1 MFGNLNE
8 ENVAKYDPKFISR
21 LTPDLR
27 VEIIA
32 VITGSVKKGSNIGD
46 PYTIVTFEAKEG
58 ARFTVYYDHR
68 TEYESA
74 DGDKFGGGRARM
86 RQLALACG
94 HYEVKEGGKR
104 CLRLDEDSNFD
115 PIVLKGKSLI
125 VDVVPKKKK
134 DGTWDHKIR
143 NECEI
148 KYFNPT
154 KKEDIPDEQNDSPG
168 EFFDIP
174 TRP

>member
-8 ENVAKYDPKFISR
+8 EQVAQYDPKFISKP
-21 LTPDLR
+21 TADLR

-32 VITGSVKKGSNIGD
+32 VITGSVKKGFNLGD

-58 ARFTVYYDHR
+58 SRFTVYYDHQ
-68 TEYESA
+68 TEHENA
-74 DGDKFGGGRARM
+74 DGDKFGGGRSRM

-94 HYEVKEGGKR
+94 HYGVKEGGER
-104 CLRLDEDSNFD
+104 CLLLDEDSNFD

-125 VDVVPKKKK
+125 VDVIPKKKK

-143 NECEI
+143 NESEI
-148 KYFNPT
+148 KNVDLVN
-154 KKEDIPDEQNDSPG
+154 KEDRS
-168 EFFDIP
+168 FDMPI
-174 TRP
+174 RG